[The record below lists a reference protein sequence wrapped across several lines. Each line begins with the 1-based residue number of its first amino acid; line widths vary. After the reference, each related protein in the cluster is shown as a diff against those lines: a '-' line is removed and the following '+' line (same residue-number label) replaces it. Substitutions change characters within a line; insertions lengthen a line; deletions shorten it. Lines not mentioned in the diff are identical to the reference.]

1 MILNNVKLGRTVIFI
16 KCFSI
21 VVSLIVLAN
30 ALIGAISIKFAEPSK
45 ACGIRDT
52 EDYLRTFLTIYFMY
66 LIYRFL
72 MSKSYKL
79 VTRKLVKYKKSNNSL
94 VFSYIIN
101 AL

>member
-52 EDYLRTFLTIYFMY
+52 EDYLRKFLTIYFMY
-66 LIYRFL
+66 PIYRFL

-79 VTRKLVKYKKSNNSL
+79 VTRKLVKYKKKKQLISIFL
-94 VFSYIIN
+94 YY
-101 AL
+101 